1 MIINF
6 EELKSKL
13 YISNKGEFNFQDKNV
28 SDALLKRVNNVAVFY
43 NATLVDKDEVHL
55 NIDVKYNVEY
65 LDARTLEPLNVDFN
79 FQEEVL
85 FTNDLQK
92 ANELDIDYID
102 EEISLEQLVWEL
114 ILVSVP
120 FNYSQSKPSTPIETM
135 NVKDDEHQPFADL
148 FKK

>member
-13 YISNKGEFNFQDKNV
+13 YISNKIEFNFQDKNV
-28 SDALLKRVNNVAVFY
+28 SDALLKRVNNVAVSY
-43 NATLVDKDEVHL
+43 NASLVDKDEIHL

-120 FNYSQSKPSTPIETM
+120 FNYSQAEPSTPIEIN
-135 NVKDDEHQPFADL
+135 NVKDDEHQPFANL